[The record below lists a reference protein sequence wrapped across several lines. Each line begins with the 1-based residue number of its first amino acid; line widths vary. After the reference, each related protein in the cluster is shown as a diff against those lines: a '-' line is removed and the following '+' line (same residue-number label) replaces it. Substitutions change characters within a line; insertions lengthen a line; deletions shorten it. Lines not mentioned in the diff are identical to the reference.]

1 MLQFAIYAGG
11 AFVNTSEVLPVTN
24 KVTGEIFAYTSLAHE
39 ALLETCIAAAT
50 AAKPTLANLS
60 AFEKYTKLQ
69 AIAQAIH
76 QQRQHL
82 ATLLSTES
90 AKPIRYALTEVDRA
104 AQTFSIAAEEAK
116 RLPKEWISLDWTA
129 AGQGLEGRIAYK
141 PIGTVAGISP
151 FNFPLNLAVHKVAP
165 ALAAGCPIILKPA
178 SATPLSMLELAKLI
192 DAVHFPEGSVS
203 ILPMSRSLGETLAK
217 HPAISFLSFTGS
229 PNVGWHLKTISGKKK
244 VTLELGGNAAAIIT
258 PSCNLDNILNACLSG
273 AFAYSG
279 QICIHTQRFIV
290 HPTLIETFIERM
302 KAATLALKT
311 GSPLDAD
318 TDVSVMIDEANAI
331 RVETW
336 IAEAIAN
343 GARLVCGGQRAG
355 AYVSPTILTHVNPND
370 KVYAEEVFG
379 PVICIESYN
388 GRIEDAIAKVNNSRY
403 GLQAAVFTDSVQE
416 LKACFEGLEVGGVI
430 HNAMTTTR
438 FDHMPYGGIKDSG
451 LGREGVKYAMQDLL
465 EPRILVT
472 Q

>member
-1 MLQFAIYAGG
+1 MLQYPIYAGG
-11 AFVNTSEVLPVTN
+11 TFVNTDEVLPVTN
-24 KVTGEIFAYTSLAHE
+24 KVTGEVVAHTYLANA

-60 AFEKYTKLQ
+60 AFDKYTKLQ
-69 AIAQAIH
+69 AIAQTIH

-90 AKPIRYALTEVDRA
+90 AKPIRYALTEIDRA
-104 AQTFSIAAEEAK
+104 AQTFSVAAEETK

-129 AGQGLEGRIAYK
+129 AGRGLEGRIAYK
-141 PIGTVAGISP
+141 PIGTVAGIAP

-192 DAVHFPEGSVS
+192 DAANFPKGSVS
-203 ILPMSRSLGETLAK
+203 ILPMSRHTGETLVK
-217 HPAISFLSFTGS
+217 HPAVSFLSFTGS

-258 PSCNLDNILNACLSG
+258 QSCNLDTILNACITG
-273 AFAYSG
+273 AFAFSG

-290 HPTLIETFIERM
+290 HETLIQTFIEQM
-302 KAATLALKT
+302 KTATLALKT
-311 GSPLDAD
+311 GSPLDTN
-318 TDVSVMIDEANAI
+318 TDISVMIDEANAI

-336 IAEAIAN
+336 IAEALAN
-343 GARLVCGGQRAG
+343 GAHLVCGGQRVG
-355 AYVSPTILTHVNPND
+355 AYVSPTILTHVNPTN

-379 PVICIESYN
+379 PVICIEPYN
-388 GRIEDAIAKVNNSRY
+388 GQIEDAIAKVNNSRF
-403 GLQAAVFTDSVQE
+403 GLQASVFTDSVQE

-430 HNAMTTTR
+430 HNAITTTR

-451 LGREGVKYAMQDLL
+451 LGREGVKYAMQDML

-472 Q
+472 H